1 VSPAR
6 EAKTITV
13 VVDGVEIEAEEGR
26 MLVDAAKHGDV
37 EIPVFCYEPKLGEPV
52 GACRMCLVEIEGI
65 PKLQTACS
73 TPVRDGMVVYTQTD
87 RVKEAQNAVVEFLL
101 VNHPLDCPVCDKG
114 GECPLQDISMGWGKG
129 RSRVA
134 DPKRHFQ
141 KPIPLSPL
149 IKIDRERCILCYRCV
164 RFSQEVAE
172 DEQLQLLERG
182 AKTFVGTHE
191 DRPYIGPFHGNII
204 ELCPVGALTSQAYR
218 FRARPWDIEDAGSV
232 CTLCPSQCNVK
243 FTVRD
248 EKVVRVLARDNEE
261 VDDGWLCDKGRF
273 GYQMFSSPARP
284 LSPQVKVGGG
294 LMPANWDEALTKA
307 EAGLSAARGKVAAI
321 VGGATSNEEGWLI
334 QRMVRGA
341 LASPDVTAGA
351 RPGLSR
357 DARSRLA
364 SPELAVST
372 ADLDHAGAILVLG
385 CDPIHEM
392 PILELRIRKAVRR
405 NGSQL
410 LVATERPTALDG
422 GAAIGSQGC
431 IEARRYAPGAGRDFI
446 EDLRAAIG
454 SGDGEAEAAGFADAL
469 RDAGSIVVVWGEGL
483 LAGDD
488 REDVA
493 ASLLGLADVLGLDGQ
508 EGGGLYEVPIDTNG
522 RGLREVGCA
531 EDFGPGLAE
540 VQARGR
546 SAAEI
551 RDGLESGEI
560 EALVLGDVDPIRD
573 FDDPEGWQ
581 RALSAADFVLSISM
595 FDGPAAK
602 ASDVHLPA
610 ETHAE
615 KEGTVTHPDGRLQR
629 VRPSVPHPGAVRPM
643 WQALSE
649 LLARLGDETGA
660 GTSGEVFSLL
670 AGEVSFYSDVTLD
683 RIGGMGIRWQEIEGA
698 GVGGDGGQ
706 PGRPAASASAEGPP
720 LPAEE
725 LARGGRRV
733 SATGD
738 PTAPL
743 GSDQLR
749 VGTYRDLWAG
759 VVTEENPALAFLAP
773 EQTLELNPA
782 DAERLGVQHGQRVQV
797 ASAGGSLIATV
808 GLRERMLEGTAFL
821 IEGTAAEGANRLAG
835 AAVISIGPAPVEEA
849 TPEAPSDQVG
859 DGEAPATPAL
869 IVTKREPVSW

>member
-1 VSPAR
+1 MSPAR
-6 EAKTITV
+6 EAKPITI
-13 VVDGVEIEAEEGR
+13 VVDGVEIAAEEGR

-37 EIPVFCYEPKLGEPV
+37 EIPVFCYEPKLGDPV

-114 GECPLQDISMGWGKG
+114 GECPLQDISMGWGPGK
-129 RSRVA
+129 SRVT

-273 GYQMFSSPARP
+273 GYQMFSSAARP
-284 LSPQVKVGGG
+284 LSPQVRVGGG
-294 LMPANWDEALTKA
+294 LMPATWDDALTKA
-307 EAGLSAARGKVAAI
+307 ELGLSAARGKVAAI

-334 QRMVRGA
+334 QRMVRGPLA
-341 LASPDVTAGA
+341 STDVSGGDRRGLSRSARARLASPD
-351 RPGLSR
+351 
-357 DARSRLA
+357 
-364 SPELAVST
+364 LAVGTSEI
-372 ADLDHAGAILVLG
+372 DDAGAILVLG
-385 CDPIHEM
+385 TDPMHEM
-392 PILELRIRKAVRR
+392 PIIELRIRKAVRR
-405 NGSQL
+405 NGAQL

-422 GAAIGSQGC
+422 GAAIGSEGC
-431 IEARRYAPGAGRDFI
+431 LEAHRYAPGSARDFI
-446 EDLRAAIG
+446 EDLRSAIG
-454 SGDGEAEAAGFADAL
+454 SGSSDSEATGFADAL
-469 RDAGSIVVVWGEGL
+469 RDAGSIVVVWGEGM

-488 REDVA
+488 REQVA
-493 ASLLGLADVLGLDGQ
+493 ASLLGLADVLGLDGMD
-508 EGGGLYEVPIDTNG
+508 GGGLYEIPLAANG

-531 EDFGPGLAE
+531 EDFGPGFAE
-540 VQARGR
+540 VAARGR

-551 RDGLESGEI
+551 RAALEAGEI
-560 EALVLGDVDPIRD
+560 EALILSDVDPIRD
-573 FDDPEGWQ
+573 FDDPEGW
-581 RALSAADFVLSISM
+581 RAALAAADFTLSISM

-602 ASDVHLPA
+602 ASDVHIPA

-629 VRPSVPHPGAVRPM
+629 VRPSVPHPGAVRPV
-643 WQALSE
+643 WQALTE
-649 LLARLGDETGA
+649 LSARLGDETGA
-660 GTSGEVFSLL
+660 GTSGEVFELL
-670 AGEVSFYSDVTLD
+670 AADVPFYNDITLD
-683 RIGGMGIRWQEIEGA
+683 RIGGMGTRWPTLPGAEAPAGEG
-698 GVGGDGGQ
+698 GVGAPSTGTQRPPSQSSSAGDETPSAAAPGE
-706 PGRPAASASAEGPP
+706 GRPDPSSA
-720 LPAEE
+720 
-725 LARGGRRV
+725 
-733 SATGD
+733 
-738 PTAPL
+738 
-743 GSDQLR
+743 LR
-749 VGTYRDLWAG
+749 LGTYRDLWSG
-759 VVTEENPALAFLAP
+759 YVTEQNPALQFLAP
-773 EQTLELNPA
+773 DQTLELNPA
-782 DAERLGVQHGQRVQV
+782 DAERLGVQHGQRVEV
-797 ASAGGSLIATV
+797 EAAGEGEDSLIATV
-808 GLRERMLEGTAFL
+808 ALRERMLEGTAFL
-821 IEGTAAEGANRLAG
+821 IEGTATEGANQLAG
-835 AAVISIGPAPVEEA
+835 ADVISVGPAPAEEQAPESAEDA
-849 TPEAPSDQVG
+849 TEGEPSA
-859 DGEAPATPAL
+859 APAL
-869 IVTKREPVSW
+869 VVTKREPVSW